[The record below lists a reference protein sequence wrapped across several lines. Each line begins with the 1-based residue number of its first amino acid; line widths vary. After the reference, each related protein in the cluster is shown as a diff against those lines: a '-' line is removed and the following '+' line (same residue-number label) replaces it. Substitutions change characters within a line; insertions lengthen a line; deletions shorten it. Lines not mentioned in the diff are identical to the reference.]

1 MPTNFHLFQ
10 GYVTNLNVSSH
21 RFLSIFFFTVVADSQ
36 KFPDASPPR
45 FPITAMIQRGARFP
59 LIWRD
64 APSRRAVRKVRY
76 GLVGLFDLPDGA
88 AICHPLPGSVRERGG
103 GEQSTPLHAVTI
115 GGGGGDCTGYPGLK
129 FSLRS
134 RLPHRLTIFMSC
146 TRPPAYERIPTMLIA
161 LMVDDGNAVNS

>member
-1 MPTNFHLFQ
+1 MPPNFHLFQ

-21 RFLSIFFFTVVADSQ
+21 RFLSIFFTVVADSQ

-76 GLVGLFDLPDGA
+76 GLVGLFNLPDGA
-88 AICHPLPGSVRERGG
+88 AICRPFPGSVREPGGGG
-103 GEQSTPLHAVTI
+103 GEQGTLTPCGHYR
-115 GGGGGDCTGYPGLK
+115 GGGGDCTGYPGLM

-146 TRPPAYERIPTMLIA
+146 TRPPAYEHIPTYHA
-161 LMVDDGNAVNS
+161 DSSHG